1 MLEDTIHINNL
12 CFEIQQFSGSEKKLV
27 KPLQNFFFDLIC
39 IEKGSL
45 WTTPKMEKK
54 IFGRNNNR
62 SSVFRKFLFY
72 QNIIC
77 FDWVMNL
84 FLSSVMFLSKKCHFQ
99 LKQLWY
105 TLKWKKREATWFQ
118 RSLEFWAYMSMFYG
132 VYKVTGKNEGQF
144 PSPALTWRT
153 DRWIYRKKTTPHAFF
168 NLGDGDHYVSSPD
181 YPPLLLSPLLPR
193 EYFL

>member
-84 FLSSVMFLSKKCHFQ
+84 FLSSVILLSKKCHFQ
-99 LKQLWY
+99 LKQLCVLWNERKERLRDFNVPWNFEPIWACF
-105 TLKWKKREATWFQ
+105 TVFTRLLEKMKDNFPHLHWLDERIVEFIERKLRPMH
-118 RSLEFWAYMSMFYG
+118 SLIWVMETIM
-132 VYKVTGKNEGQF
+132 
-144 PSPALTWRT
+144 
-153 DRWIYRKKTTPHAFF
+153 
-168 NLGDGDHYVSSPD
+168 
-181 YPPLLLSPLLPR
+181 
-193 EYFL
+193 